1 MKTVLFFRFFHNE
14 VIPCTFKSSRTAGRN
29 TFGPLSSSGIWQPK
43 IRIIQNFGN
52 KEKLLAEDPKTLQEL
67 QKIVTDENGTALI
80 LRLKD
85 FPDTEAA
92 IPAREDPP
100 FQNQMIWDRLKL
112 DSFFQYRQGKAAT
125 FQLQAKIPLALMT
138 GVKDKRTKAIYI
150 PKFKELPK
158 NASMTLFSGSF
169 VSGTVKG
176 GIQNGGIFLTGR
188 AKFCRTTA
196 IGSINC

>member
-1 MKTVLFFRFFHNE
+1 M
-14 VIPCTFKSSRTAGRN
+14 
-29 TFGPLSSSGIWQPK
+29 
-43 IRIIQNFGN
+43 
-52 KEKLLAEDPKTLQEL
+52 AEDPKTLQEL
-67 QKIVTDENGTALI
+67 QKIVTDENVTALI